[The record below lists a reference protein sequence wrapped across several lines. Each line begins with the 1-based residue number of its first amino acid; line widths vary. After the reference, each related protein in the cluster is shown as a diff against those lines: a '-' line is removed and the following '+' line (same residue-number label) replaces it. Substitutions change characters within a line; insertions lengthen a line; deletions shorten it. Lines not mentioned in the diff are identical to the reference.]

1 MLIAELQGVIVA
13 VFDIDALPPP
23 VNASITGINA
33 FV

>member
-1 MLIAELQGVIVA
+1 MMIDELQGVIVA
-13 VFDIDALPPP
+13 VFGINALPPP